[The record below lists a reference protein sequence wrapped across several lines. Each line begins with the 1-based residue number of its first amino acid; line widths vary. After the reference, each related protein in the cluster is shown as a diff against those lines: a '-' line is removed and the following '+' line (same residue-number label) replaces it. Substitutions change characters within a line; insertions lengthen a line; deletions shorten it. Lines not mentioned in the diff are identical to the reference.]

1 MIKMILAL
9 ILATALA
16 VPGFAEVQK
25 PLKGQMTT
33 NPHKGM
39 GTGSGYGYGY
49 GYGYGK
55 GMGSMD
61 RMENMVGM
69 CLAHID
75 QMGLSG
81 EQLAKIKPIRREML
95 RKQVQ
100 FKAERKLAE
109 MDLAEIMSEK
119 DFDLEKASTA
129 VKRISDIKTR
139 HHLEML
145 KYIKQVHNIMPEGHG
160 MMTTEEGDGE
170 DDEE

>member
-1 MIKMILAL
+1 MKKMILAL
-9 ILATALA
+9 ILSTALA
-16 VPGFAEVQK
+16 VPGFAEAQK
-25 PLKGQMTT
+25 PLKGQMIT

-49 GYGYGK
+49 GRGT
-55 GMGSMD
+55 GSMD

-75 QMGLSG
+75 QMGLSS
-81 EQLAKIKPIRREML
+81 EQQAKIKPIRREML

-145 KYIKQVHNIMPEGHG
+145 KYIKQVHSIVPEGQGMMMPE
-160 MMTTEEGDGE
+160 E
-170 DDEE
+170 DDDE